1 MTSAAYG
8 STVWLFIKDY
18 EWPVIIV
25 KVDLRGP
32 EGFVGGAGIVD
43 GGGRADLGVQEGWV
57 G

>member
-1 MTSAAYG
+1 MTSAAHG
-8 STVWLFIKDY
+8 STVWLFIKAY